1 MHSHYFSVVEL
12 DKMSQD
18 LDKIIKKQELKLEID
33 KYDKYIPL
41 FQIAINYLKKKS
53 SKALLYGGTAINSI
67 LPKDSKFYRE
77 TELPDLDIFSTN
89 AIKLAHSL
97 MKIFKKHKYPLSSV
111 QEALH
116 TGTWKVTVDGVPIAD
131 ITQISRKA
139 YKRFEKN
146 SIIGDLKIR
155 VCNPEFLRSTLY
167 VMLSQPSD
175 AYRWK
180 NIATRLKLLN
190 KYFPPTINVNSNIK
204 ALNVI
209 DVNKNITSGLKSYVK
224 EIDAIWT
231 GDTIIK
237 EILGSSVN
245 HISLTNIVLVKDNAF
260 TIANDFITKYTYV
273 KLEIGKIIE
282 ESEFMSSMVQVVHD
296 GIQVALFSTVNNCL
310 SYVNYKGINTIAY
323 PTLLR
328 ILYEFYFHTMN
339 NEYLVLIHRL
349 INIQQKHPNSKLLEL
364 YSIDC
369 LGPTSGIYTMRRERF
384 QRLIQK

>member
-1 MHSHYFSVVEL
+1 MVEL
-12 DKMSQD
+12 EKMSQD
-18 LDKIIKKQELKLEID
+18 LEKIIEKQEMKLEVD
-33 KYDKYIPL
+33 KFQKYIPL
-41 FQIAINYLKKKS
+41 FKIAINYLKKS
-53 SKALLYGGTAINSI
+53 SVKTLLYGGTAINSI
-67 LPKDSKFYRE
+67 LPKKSKFYRE

-89 AIKLAHSL
+89 ATILAHKL

-139 YKRFEKN
+139 YKQFERN
-146 SIIGDLKIR
+146 SIIGDLGIK

-180 NIATRLKLLN
+180 NIAIRLKLLN
-190 KYFPPTINVNSNIK
+190 KYFPTKVPHGHKVINEGEDI
-204 ALNVI
+204 
-209 DVNKNITSGLKSYVK
+209 NKNITNALKAFVK

-231 GDTIIK
+231 GDVIIK
-237 EILGSSVN
+237 EILGSSID
-245 HISLTNIVLVKDNAF
+245 HSISLTNIVLVQDNAF
-260 TIANDFITKYTYV
+260 TVASDFIDRYTDV

-282 ESEFMSSMVQVVHD
+282 ESEFMSSMVQVLHE
-296 GIQVALFSTVNNCL
+296 GKQVALFSTVNNCL
-310 SYVNYKGINTIAY
+310 SYIEYKGIKTVAY

-328 ILYEFYFHTMN
+328 ILYEFYFETMKH
-339 NEYLVLIHRL
+339 EYLVLIHRL
-349 INIQQKHPNSKLLEL
+349 INIQPKHPNSKLLEL

-369 LGPTSGIYTMRRERF
+369 MGPTAGIYTMRKERF